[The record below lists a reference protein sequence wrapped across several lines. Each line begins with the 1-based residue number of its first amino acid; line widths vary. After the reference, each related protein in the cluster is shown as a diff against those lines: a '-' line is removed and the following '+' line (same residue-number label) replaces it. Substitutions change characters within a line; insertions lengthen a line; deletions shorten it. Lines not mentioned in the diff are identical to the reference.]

1 MLSRAKL
8 GTKFTVI
15 LLLVLLLG
23 SALGGLVLSKILQHR
38 AEEKI
43 TAEGLVLMESIKAV
57 RTYTDEQVRPLL
69 EAQLAQD
76 EFVPEVVP
84 AYAARRTFEN
94 FQARSSQFK
103 DMRYKEAMLNPTNP
117 RDRADAFEE
126 DLIKRLLA
134 SSEPEISGFHTV
146 PGQGQMF
153 YSARPIVIESE
164 SCLRC
169 HGRVADAPAQMI
181 ALYGTQRGFNWK
193 LNRVAGTSVVYVPAE
208 TVFQESRRA
217 FSSVMSIFVGAFAI
231 ALFGLNRLLK
241 PAVIQPVQHLA
252 RISQRISANEIKST
266 DDLELADNHRLNTLT
281 KRQDELGQLGR
292 IFQTMVNEVL
302 AREAHLRQQIQTL
315 RIEIDQT
322 RKQKEVDEIVESD
335 YFKELKAKAKQ
346 IRKRKNPPSEG
357 T

>member
-15 LLLVLLLG
+15 LLIVLLLG
-23 SALGGLVLSKILQHR
+23 SALGGLVLSRTLQHR

-43 TAEGLVLMESIKAV
+43 VSEGLVLMESIKAV

-69 EAQLAQD
+69 EAQLAKD
-76 EFVPEVVP
+76 DFVPEVVP

-94 FQARSSQFK
+94 FQAKSSEFK
-103 DMRYKEAMLNPTNP
+103 EMRYKEAMINPTNP
-117 RDRADAFEE
+117 KDRADAFEE
-126 DLIKRLLA
+126 ELIKRMLVT
-134 SSEPEISGFHTV
+134 SEAEVSGFHTV

-153 YSARPIVIESE
+153 YSARPIVIESAT
-164 SCLRC
+164 CLRC

-181 ALYGTQRGFNWK
+181 ALYGKERGFNWE

-208 TVFQESRRA
+208 TVFRESRRA

-231 ALFGLNRLLK
+231 ALLGLNRLLK
-241 PAVIQPVQHLA
+241 PAVIQPVQQLA
-252 RISQRISANEIKST
+252 RISQKLSANEIKST
-266 DDLELADNHRLNTLT
+266 EDLESADNHRLTALT

-302 AREAHLRQQIQTL
+302 AREARLRQQIQAL
-315 RIEIDQT
+315 RIEIDQS

-335 YFKELKAKAKQ
+335 YFKELQAKAKQ
-346 IRKRKNPPSEG
+346 IRKRKDTPKED